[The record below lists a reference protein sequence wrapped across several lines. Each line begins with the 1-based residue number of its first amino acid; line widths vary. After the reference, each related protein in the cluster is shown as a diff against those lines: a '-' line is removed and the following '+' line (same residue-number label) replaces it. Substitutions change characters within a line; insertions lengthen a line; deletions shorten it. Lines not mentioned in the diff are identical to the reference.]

1 MKTMSKSL
9 RIMSL
14 VFVFSMLAIIV
25 PMLSSG
31 GKTVSAAGDFVI
43 SNGVLT
49 KYTGAGGEVDIPEEV
64 ITIGASV
71 FKDNTSITAVYIP
84 ITTKTIDSQ
93 AFYGCTNLT
102 DVLIGSSVETIGAAA
117 FNGCTS
123 LEWLSLS
130 YVKTIQQS
138 AFLRCPNLQSLT
150 IPTETTSI
158 EMPAFDCPIY
168 VSSYN
173 QTFSSDDN
181 GNMYNKAGT
190 KLLYV
195 YPGNEGSFYSV
206 PTKVTSIGTYAF
218 LQVRQDKGHFDSE
231 NCDIA

>member
-71 FKDNTSITAVYIP
+71 FIAIQIISKTQS
-84 ITTKTIDSQ
+84 TT
-93 AFYGCTNLT
+93 
-102 DVLIGSSVETIGAAA
+102 
-117 FNGCTS
+117 
-123 LEWLSLS
+123 
-130 YVKTIQQS
+130 
-138 AFLRCPNLQSLT
+138 
-150 IPTETTSI
+150 
-158 EMPAFDCPIY
+158 
-168 VSSYN
+168 
-173 QTFSSDDN
+173 
-181 GNMYNKAGT
+181 
-190 KLLYV
+190 
-195 YPGNEGSFYSV
+195 
-206 PTKVTSIGTYAF
+206 
-218 LQVRQDKGHFDSE
+218 
-231 NCDIA
+231 